1 MGFHH
6 RNMGK
11 EKGLQDCGSGSV
23 QGSKKFH
30 RDREKLRFARV
41 NSLEITQ
48 SLWATSFDR
57 GNRRWC
63 GFSPFFLAGIVL
75 AVILGCGGNSGTGAN
90 TLLQSGTGASSGGSG
105 GGSDVPTLVQHVSES
120 NTQGNAVSAY
130 IIRLPNTTEGGNC
143 LIVGVNS
150 QFSGVPP
157 TITVSDDKGD
167 AYNEIISHSD
177 GIQTVSLFAALS
189 VTRGAQNISVNFSSA
204 TSNVAAVASEF
215 YNVAAANAVDGSS
228 ANSGNGASITAGSF
242 LPTTSGDLIYQFAIE
257 DSASSPIGFDQGSN
271 PWALL
276 SADLMDKMTAQYE
289 VQTTASTINPSMS
302 MKVANPWNSV
312 AIALKAAP
320 SGSGISS
327 IHVVHLEHNAL
338 PANTGTSAPLQFPC
352 TGNLVVV
359 SWIGT
364 PGYDLTGI
372 NDNQTNS
379 YFPIGSVVSFALSGD
394 NQMFYAAN
402 AKTSTTM
409 TGPNLTM
416 NNGPDTAGSTALLFD
431 ITGAASSPFDST
443 AMATGNQSTFGDVT
457 AVSITPITPDGLVI
471 SSIGV
476 DSNTIVGL
484 SPGNFLSSVTTPEA
498 GSGGWPDDENN
509 GWALAYNST
518 AGELT
523 FVWNT
528 TGGPVNNWASVAA
541 AFKSAGH

>member
-1 MGFHH
+1 
-6 RNMGK
+6 
-11 EKGLQDCGSGSV
+11 
-23 QGSKKFH
+23 
-30 RDREKLRFARV
+30 
-41 NSLEITQ
+41 
-48 SLWATSFDR
+48 
-57 GNRRWC
+57 
-63 GFSPFFLAGIVL
+63 
-75 AVILGCGGNSGTGAN
+75 
-90 TLLQSGTGASSGGSG
+90 
-105 GGSDVPTLVQHVSES
+105 
-120 NTQGNAVSAY
+120 
-130 IIRLPNTTEGGNC
+130 
-143 LIVGVNS
+143 
-150 QFSGVPP
+150 
-157 TITVSDDKGD
+157 
-167 AYNEIISHSD
+167 
-177 GIQTVSLFAALS
+177 
-189 VTRGAQNISVNFSSA
+189 
-204 TSNVAAVASEF
+204 
-215 YNVAAANAVDGSS
+215 
-228 ANSGNGASITAGSF
+228 
-242 LPTTSGDLIYQFAIE
+242 
-257 DSASSPIGFDQGSN
+257 
-271 PWALL
+271 
-276 SADLMDKMTAQYE
+276 
-289 VQTTASTINPSMS
+289 
-302 MKVANPWNSV
+302 
-312 AIALKAAP
+312 
-320 SGSGISS
+320 
-327 IHVVHLEHNAL
+327 LEHNAL